1 MSLGAPVFPSPDA
14 PNVVSLPPIT
24 GSAFDEPLPEQGWA
38 SAAAYISGS
47 ITPATPRFT
56 NGLGNPLTMT
66 FAFRD
71 TAEGAPAMPNGAF
84 GFSRLN
90 ESQIFAVLYTLQ
102 QFQDVANITLIR
114 VQDPNS
120 QYSNNAQFTFWN
132 YTEVTPGSVADN
144 AAGYGGSIYAGGVWQ
159 NSVFFNAQ
167 RSVATAPTPTNGGF
181 ELYMHEIG
189 HALGLSH
196 AGPYDLGDMS
206 SYFAYARNAIFF
218 NDSEQYSVM
227 SYFNAETTHAF
238 LGSVDASTPMLYDIA
253 AMQRIYGAN
262 MNTRTGD
269 NTYGFNAN
277 AGQAFY
283 ITGATQQANFAI
295 WDAGGR
301 DTLDFSGYD
310 ETQWINLNEEAFSSV
325 GGLRNNISIARN
337 VTIEDAFG
345 GSGAD
350 SILGSA
356 VANLLR
362 GNAGADSIDGG
373 VGNDTLEG
381 GAGNDL
387 YLSVTANDLITEVA
401 DNGADTIIATG
412 SLSMPENIEVAIIA
426 PGEVGITFNGGAAPE
441 MILGNELRT
450 IISGGG
456 GDDTLSGFSGED
468 DIFGGDGN
476 DLIVASIGARY
487 LDGGAGDDVI
497 LAGNTSLADILAL
510 FAFP

>member
-1 MSLGAPVFPSPDA
+1 M
-14 PNVVSLPPIT
+14 
-24 GSAFDEPLPEQGWA
+24 
-38 SAAAYISGS
+38 
-47 ITPATPRFT
+47 
-56 NGLGNPLTMT
+56 
-66 FAFRD
+66 
-71 TAEGAPAMPNGAF
+71 
-84 GFSRLN
+84 
-90 ESQIFAVLYTLQ
+90 
-102 QFQDVANITLIR
+102 
-114 VQDPNS
+114 
-120 QYSNNAQFTFWN
+120 
-132 YTEVTPGSVADN
+132 
-144 AAGYGGSIYAGGVWQ
+144 
-159 NSVFFNAQ
+159 
-167 RSVATAPTPTNGGF
+167 
-181 ELYMHEIG
+181 
-189 HALGLSH
+189 
-196 AGPYDLGDMS
+196 
-206 SYFAYARNAIFF
+206 
-218 NDSEQYSVM
+218 
-227 SYFNAETTHAF
+227 
-238 LGSVDASTPMLYDIA
+238 GSVDASTPMLYDIA